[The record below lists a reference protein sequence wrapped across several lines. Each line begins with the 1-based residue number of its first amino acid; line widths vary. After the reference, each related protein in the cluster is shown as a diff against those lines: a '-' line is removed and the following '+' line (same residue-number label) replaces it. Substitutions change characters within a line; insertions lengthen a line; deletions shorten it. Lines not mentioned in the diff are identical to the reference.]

1 VRERARASL
10 TVALD
15 SEKGAKMKIPPFLL
29 DRWLNQYHFADT
41 PPEFDFAS
49 STGPHWTLHELFGL
63 IGTDEQTLLL
73 DTELVY
79 SSAEGSEKLRQA
91 IGEMQGASAEQVQV
105 LTGASEALL
114 ILFCTAAAPGA
125 NVILPFPLFPSTA
138 AVAELFGL
146 ETRFYHLRRENDFRV
161 DLDEIKKLTD
171 DKTKLL
177 LVNTPHNPTGATLSD
192 EELREL
198 HDFATE
204 RRVQFVSDEVY
215 HPIYHG
221 RETSSAARLPHATVL
236 GSFSKALSLSGL
248 RVGWMIERDAARL
261 RQYTDARGYFTISN
275 PPLNEKLALVALRH
289 REAIFARTRSVA
301 AANLNLLDQFFAEH
315 ADDLGWVRPR
325 GGLTA
330 FPWLKR
336 GTDAREFCSELAA
349 NASVLLV
356 PGDCFQIA
364 DHFRLGFGVTDAG
377 FASGLERFADFLRAR
392 KMSGAAAASTSSSRS
407 ATLTS
412 A

>member
-1 VRERARASL
+1 
-10 TVALD
+10 
-15 SEKGAKMKIPPFLL
+15 MKIPPFTL
-29 DRWLNQYHFADT
+29 DRWLNQYHFADA

-49 STGPHWTLHELFGL
+49 STGPHWTLGELLAL
-63 IGTDEQTLLL
+63 ISADEQASLFE
-73 DTELVY
+73 TELVY
-79 SSAEGSEKLRQA
+79 SSASGSENLRQA
-91 IGEMQGASAEQVQV
+91 IAEMQGASAEQVQV
-105 LTGASEALL
+105 LTGASEALS
-114 ILFCTAAAPGA
+114 ILFCVASEPGA

-138 AVAELFGL
+138 ALCGLYGL

-161 DLDEIKKLTD
+161 DVDEIKKLTD

-204 RRVQFVSDEVY
+204 RGVQFVSDEVY

-221 RETSSAARLPHATVL
+221 RETNSAASLPHATVL

-248 RVGWMIERDAARL
+248 RVGWIIERDAARL

-275 PPLNEKLALVALRH
+275 PPLNEKFALIALKH
-289 REAIFARTRSVA
+289 REAIFARTQNVA
-301 AANLNLLDQFFAEH
+301 TANLNLLDQFFAEH

-325 GGLTA
+325 GGLTS

-336 GTDAREFCSELAA
+336 ETNAREFCSALAA
-349 NASVLLV
+349 DAGVLLV

-364 DHFRLGFGVTDAG
+364 DHFRLGFGVTGEG
-377 FASGLERFADFLRAR
+377 FARGLERLADFLQAR
-392 KMSGAAAASTSSSRS
+392 KMSGVATASTTTSSRS
-407 ATLTS
+407 AILTS

>member
-1 VRERARASL
+1 
-10 TVALD
+10 
-15 SEKGAKMKIPPFLL
+15 MKIPPFLL

-49 STGPHWTLHELFGL
+49 STGPHWTLGELFGL
-63 IGTDEQTLLL
+63 IGTDEQSLLL
-73 DTELVY
+73 ETELVY
-79 SSAEGSEKLRQA
+79 SSASGNEDLRQA
-91 IGEMQGASAEQVQV
+91 IGEMQGVSAEQVQV

-114 ILFCTAAAPGA
+114 ILFCTAAEPGA

-138 AVAELFGL
+138 ALCELFGL

-198 HDFATE
+198 HDFAVA

-221 RETSSAARLPHATVL
+221 RETRSAASLPHATVL

-248 RVGWMIERDAARL
+248 RVGWIIERDAARL

-275 PPLNEKLALVALRH
+275 PPLAEKFALIAVRH
-289 REAIFARTRSVA
+289 REAIFARTRKVA
-301 AANLNLLDQFFAEH
+301 AANLNLLDRFFAEH
-315 ADDLGWVRPR
+315 ADDLDWIRPR

-336 GTDAREFCSELAA
+336 ERDAREFCSQLAA

-377 FASGLERFADFLRAR
+377 FAGGLERFADFLQAR
-392 KMSGAAAASTSSSRS
+392 RSSVASTTSSSRG

>member
-1 VRERARASL
+1 
-10 TVALD
+10 
-15 SEKGAKMKIPPFLL
+15 MKISPFLL
-29 DRWLNQYHFADT
+29 DRWLNQYHFAGD

-49 STGPHWTLHELFGL
+49 STGPHWTLRELFGL
-63 IGTDEQTLLL
+63 IDADEQALLL
-73 DTELVY
+73 ETELVY
-79 SSAEGSEKLRQA
+79 SSTVGGEKLRQA
-91 IGEMQGASAEQVQV
+91 IGEMQGVSDSQVQV

-114 ILFCTAAAPGA
+114 ILFCLAAGAGA

-138 AVAELFGL
+138 ALAHLFGL
-146 ETRFYHLRRENDFRV
+146 ETRFYSLRRENGFRV

-198 HDFATE
+198 HDFAVE

-221 RETSSAARLPHATVL
+221 RETGSAARLPHATVL

-261 RQYTDARGYFTISN
+261 QQYTDARGYFTISN
-275 PPLNEKLALVALRH
+275 PPLNEKLALIALRH
-289 REAIFARTRSVA
+289 REAIFARTQHVA
-301 AANLNLLDQFFAEH
+301 TANLNLLDQFFAEH

-330 FPWLKR
+330 FPWLKD
-336 GTDAREFCSELAA
+336 GTDARAFCRQLATHA
-349 NASVLLV
+349 GVLFV

-364 DHFRLGFGVTDAG
+364 DHFRLGFGVKAIG
-377 FASGLERFADFLRAR
+377 FAGGLERFADFLQKHRRSGGATSARTIGSSRAR
-392 KMSGAAAASTSSSRS
+392 
-407 ATLTS
+407 LTS